1 MRYGEMM
8 DLITCDSIY
17 SGTQEPKKEKK
28 TYTFDEAMKLR

>member
-17 SGTQEPKKEKK
+17 TGTQEPKEIKK
-28 TYTFDEAMKLR
+28 KYTFEEAMELR